1 MTDRYL
7 TRKRARLRQMQG
19 IAGYTPVAPIDAHLR
34 ALRAAGWTIAQI
46 SEWAQIGPS
55 TVHNILAGK
64 RRNVQHAT
72 AVRLAALSPARVP
85 PRNR

>member
-7 TRKRARLRQMQG
+7 TRKRARLRQAQG
-19 IAGYTPVAPIDAHLR
+19 IAGYTPVAPVDAHLR

-55 TVHNILAGK
+55 TVHSILAGK
-64 RRNVQHAT
+64 RTHVQHAT
-72 AVRLAALSPARVP
+72 ATRLAALSPARIP
-85 PRNR
+85 PRSR